1 MTNVAN
7 PAIAGPNAA
16 AEPADASP
24 DRWMVQLGTLLKE
37 LENGPADAS
46 SLASTPEECTD
57 DQLAKRRLGIASS
70 LFAALQCK
78 HATTA
83 AHSMRVAL
91 DLLGLG
97 DAAGIRRAAARATG
111 NRRAA
116 A

>member
-1 MTNVAN
+1 MTRLAN
-7 PAIAGPNAA
+7 PAIADPNAA
-16 AEPADASP
+16 AEPAGASP

-37 LENGPADAS
+37 LEDGSADAA
-46 SLASTPEECTD
+46 SLAATPEECTD

-83 AHSMRVAL
+83 GPLDARGL

-97 DAAGIRRAAARATG
+97 DARGIRRAAARATG